1 MFFEDLLS
9 SSSVTRQSIYRVGVA
24 PEVQVVHRETVVGL
38 ENESG
43 LDESFQIPG
52 SEVQIPM
59 GRTLVVN

>member
-1 MFFEDLLS
+1 MFYEDLLS

-43 LDESFQIPG
+43 LDESFQTPGYEVWIP
-52 SEVQIPM
+52 I
-59 GRTLVVN
+59 GRSLAVN